1 MIWRCP
7 ICRTPTDS
15 AADRH
20 FPFCSQRCRQ
30 SDLGAWASGQYVIS
44 EPALEFD
51 DTDFVAREEEE
62 NET

>member
-7 ICRTPTDS
+7 ICRTATDS

-20 FPFCSQRCRQ
+20 FPFCSERCRR